1 MRSMVEGACGAEAR
15 SDRQSK
21 RDGPRPFHRPAG
33 GPPSSLRGAGWERDA
48 MRWRMI
54 MLTLLP
60 DLDLAL
66 SYRTAAIDI
75 FALTPQSQSSRFA
88 SIHSAKCSSES

>member
-1 MRSMVEGACGAEAR
+1 
-15 SDRQSK
+15 
-21 RDGPRPFHRPAG
+21 
-33 GPPSSLRGAGWERDA
+33 

-54 MLTLLP
+54 MFALLP